1 MGEFI
6 SGYIPFYYG
15 FFDYYY
21 VILILP
27 VVLASL
33 GVQLWLKSTYS
44 KYSQI
49 TNSRRITGARAAYM
63 VLQYYGIN
71 DVNIMKI
78 GGNMTDCYDPT
89 QKVIKLSEGVFDGCS
104 IAAVGIACH
113 EAGHAAQHA
122 ESYAPIKIRNFILPV
137 CNIGSALS
145 IPLLIAGIIF
155 SFEPLVWIGI
165 GFFGFTALFQ
175 FITLPVEFN
184 ASRRAISVI
193 ESNNL
198 LTFEE
203 KQGAQKVLK
212 VAAMTYVAALALSL
226 AQLLRLIFR
235 FTGRRR

>member
-1 MGEFI
+1 MSDYFYGFM
-6 SGYIPFYYG
+6 PFFYG

-21 VILILP
+21 LVLILP
-27 VVLASL
+27 AVIGSL
-33 GVQLWLKSTYS
+33 IVQMWLRSTYS
-44 KYSQI
+44 KYSRI
-49 TNSRRITGARAAYM
+49 RNSRNITGARAAYM

-71 DVNIMKI
+71 DVNIAKI
-78 GGNMTDCYDPT
+78 GGNMTDSYDPT
-89 QKVIKLSEGVFDGCS
+89 QKVIRLSEGVFDGSS

-122 ESYAPIKIRNFILPV
+122 ESYAPIRIRNKILPV

-145 IPLLIAGIIF
+145 IPLLIAGVIF
-155 SFEPLVWIGI
+155 SFQPLVWIGI
-165 GFFGFTALFQ
+165 GFFAFTTIFQ
-175 FITLPVEFN
+175 LVTLPVEFN

-212 VAAMTYVAALALSL
+212 AAAMTYVAALAVSL